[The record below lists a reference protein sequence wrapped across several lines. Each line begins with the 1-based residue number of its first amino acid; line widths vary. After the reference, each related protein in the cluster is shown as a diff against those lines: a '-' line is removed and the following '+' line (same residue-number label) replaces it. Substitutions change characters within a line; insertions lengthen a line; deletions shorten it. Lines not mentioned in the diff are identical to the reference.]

1 MKTMKFVYATLPVLC
16 ALAAAVPAA
25 EETQPAGAAPVEL
38 FKGPRGIDLKAP
50 SYPQSERSSGDEG
63 WVIVNVM
70 IDPEGKPYEPTVV
83 DSTGNK
89 VFEKVALETVEKWR
103 FEPAS
108 MNGTPIHAGSTLKLQ
123 FQLSGATGAR
133 EQFVKAYA
141 QLVKAVDAGDRE
153 RADARLALLEAHNLY
168 EDAYRG
174 IAHYKYYL
182 KWGTQ
187 SQQLAAVR
195 RALAGEKN
203 ARYLPKDVFA
213 RVLQTALSLEIRL
226 HDYASALRTWETL
239 RATPLD
245 EASRAKW
252 QTSIDEIQALRT
264 NDKAY
269 TVAGDFG
276 DRSSWF
282 YELLKRKFQL
292 EVASGSIAEI
302 KLRCDRQ
309 YVFFRFDPT
318 LQYTIAGN
326 NKGCSMELVGQPGT
340 KFQLTQT

>member
-1 MKTMKFVYATLPVLC
+1 MKFAYVALAVLS

-25 EETQPAGAAPVEL
+25 EETQPAVAAPVEL
-38 FKGPRGIDLKAP
+38 FKGPRGIDLKPP
-50 SYPQSERSSGDEG
+50 SYPQSERYSGGEG

-108 MNGTPIHAGSTLKLQ
+108 MNGTPIHAGNTLKLQ

-133 EQFVKAYA
+133 EQFVKAYG

-153 RADARLALLEAHNLY
+153 RADSRLALLEVHNLY

-174 IAHYKYYL
+174 IAQYKYYL
-182 KWGTQ
+182 KWGTPA
-187 SQQLAAVR
+187 QQLAAVR
-195 RALAGEKN
+195 RALAGEKD
-203 ARYLPKDVFA
+203 AKYLSKDVF
-213 RVLQTALSLEIRL
+213 RSVLQTALSLEIRL
-226 HDYASALRTWETL
+226 QDYASALRTWEAL
-239 RATPLD
+239 RASGLD
-245 EASRAKW
+245 EASRAQW
-252 QTSIDEIQALRT
+252 QTSIDKIQALRT
-264 NDKAY
+264 DDKAY
-269 TVAGDFG
+269 AVAGDFG
-276 DRSSWF
+276 ERSSWF
-282 YELLKRKFQL
+282 YGLLKRKFQL

-318 LQYTIAGN
+318 LQYSIAGN
-326 NKGCSMELVGQPGT
+326 NTGCSMELVGQPGT
-340 KFQLTQT
+340 KFRLIQS